1 MSLLATYPG
10 LLQALAH
17 EMTPKFLATRSAAS
31 VPNIVPC
38 TSTMPAGDAEEHA
51 GNRLIFGNFLLRKSV
66 DNLDE
71 DPRVGILVITTDLE
85 GWILQGDFQGWQRT
99 GTYVDRLNSTDLL
112 RYNAYTGIR
121 NAGIIEVRSVVR
133 HFRISKLRV
142 LADYALA
149 RAARVV
155 GHPTSPL
162 VVGDSSR
169 PLQPTVAMPPVVQ
182 EKFSPITAVRV
193 LAYLD
198 DEGYPLAVPALSLQP
213 AGESALVCAA
223 GLAADLLEPLPAGT
237 PVAANLLTLDI
248 VSFQAKGQW
257 LGSRRF
263 LGAPIGAMAVT
274 AVYAGGPPI
283 PGRQVA

>member
-1 MSLLATYPG
+1 
-10 LLQALAH
+10 
-17 EMTPKFLATRSAAS
+17 MTPKFLATRSAAS
-31 VPNIVPC
+31 VPNVVPC

-51 GNRLIFGNFLLRKSV
+51 RDRLIFGNFLLRKSV
-66 DNLDE
+66 DNLGE

-85 GWILQGDFQGWQRT
+85 GWMLQGDFQGWQRS
-99 GTYVDRLNSTDLL
+99 GAYVDRLNSTDLL

-162 VVGDSSR
+162 VVDDSSR